1 MISDPIFW
9 LLAVTGVVITGI
21 SKSGF
26 AGGAGVVAVPLLSF
40 KIGVLEA
47 TAITLPLLLVMD
59 AKTVRYYWSNIQWP
73 ELKALIP
80 GAILGIILGG
90 LFMGLISDRALLL
103 ILGVTSIL
111 FASWSK
117 LQIVLA
123 QFKGA
128 RAFWSM
134 TAGLS
139 SVLVHAGGPP
149 INIYFI
155 SRNLPKLEWLA
166 TAGAFFA
173 AMNIIKLIPYSL
185 NEQWSI
191 SSMWLSLALL
201 PAAYGGVWLGK
212 RIQTK
217 FSEQGFMLFC
227 KALLFATGS
236 ALIFKSLW

>member
-59 AKTVRYYWSNIQWP
+59 AKTVRYFWSNIQWP

-128 RAFWSM
+128 RAVLSK
-134 TAGLS
+134 TVGLC
-139 SVLVHAGGPP
+139 SVRGLP
-149 INIYFI
+149 ID
-155 SRNLPKLEWLA
+155 
-166 TAGAFFA
+166 
-173 AMNIIKLIPYSL
+173 
-185 NEQWSI
+185 
-191 SSMWLSLALL
+191 
-201 PAAYGGVWLGK
+201 
-212 RIQTK
+212 
-217 FSEQGFMLFC
+217 
-227 KALLFATGS
+227 
-236 ALIFKSLW
+236 